1 MNFFF
6 KLYLFFQARIIT
18 NQARTRLSFPSK
30 TKTTCRRLKLQCIK
44 TVNMQFTAAVA
55 TVQSLEEVM
64 TCTSEIMQTQTPN
77 PTQILVLHTDL
88 PLATVTAQATPKLFW
103 LAVTTS
109 VPPKLKCSTYASYT
123 KMI

>member
-1 MNFFF
+1 
-6 KLYLFFQARIIT
+6 
-18 NQARTRLSFPSK
+18 
-30 TKTTCRRLKLQCIK
+30 
-44 TVNMQFTAAVA
+44 MQFTAAVGP
-55 TVQSLEEVM
+55 VQSLDGVL
-64 TCTSEIMQTQTPN
+64 TCTSHIMQTQIPT
-77 PTQILVLHTDL
+77 PTQILVIHINL